1 MKKKILLATNLILL
15 LNISISAQMR
25 QSGNR
30 QNFSKPPQKN
40 QALNIEKMT
49 QFEFYDDSHIIK
61 VLKIKEA
68 HKKLALITDLETY
81 NNKLIEIKAFNID
94 LINTANKYFKSRMVE
109 FKRVED
115 PEIMDETRLK
125 LKKMLAPIHDKL
137 VEQKLL
143 LNQKFQKKLTS
154 KEYKKWL
161 NYQRS
166 KNRRKLNQGHNN
178 DNSMKN
184 HGQRKGQNRQ
194 NYQY

>member
-1 MKKKILLATNLILL
+1 MNKKILLATNLILL
-15 LNISISAQMR
+15 LSISISAQMR
-25 QSGNR
+25 QGGNR

-40 QALNIEKMT
+40 QVLNIEKMT

-94 LINTANKYFKSRMVE
+94 LINAANKYFKSRMVE

-115 PEIMDETRLK
+115 PEIMDEARLK

-143 LNQKFQKKLTS
+143 LNQKFKKKLTS

-166 KNRRKLNQGHNN
+166 KNRHKHNPGHNN
-178 DNSMKN
+178 ANSMKN